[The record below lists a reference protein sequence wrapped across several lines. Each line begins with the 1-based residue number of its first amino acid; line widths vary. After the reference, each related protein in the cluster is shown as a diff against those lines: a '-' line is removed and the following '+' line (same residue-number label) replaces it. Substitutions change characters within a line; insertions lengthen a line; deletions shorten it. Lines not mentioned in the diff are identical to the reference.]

1 MPYLKLTGD
10 AQYSYIVEGFDI
22 DGEEALLSVLTELAE
37 MKKSYESFILPV
49 FVLNAIERSL
59 ESGKWE
65 EIPAI
70 RV

>member
-1 MPYLKLTGD
+1 MDDML
-10 AQYSYIVEGFDI
+10 
-22 DGEEALLSVLTELAE
+22 ALLQGKE

-59 ESGKWE
+59 ASGNWE